1 MQKQLFQDMSPKER
15 EQYLRDSAYRIDAE
29 EYLKRLSPEERQKR
43 QEDLS
48 KLQFE
53 ILKEEREKA
62 EVSKQYTSAIK
73 DMKGRNK
80 ELVDTLKNNAETVCE
95 EVFFIAD
102 EESRMMGI
110 YTKEGELIRS
120 RPMTSEELQK
130 SIFELQKAQ

>member
-1 MQKQLFQDMSPKER
+1 MFQDLPPKER
-15 EQYLRDSAYRIDAE
+15 EQYLRDGAYRIDTE

-53 ILKEEREKA
+53 ILKEEKEKT
-62 EVSKQYTSAIK
+62 EVMKEYTTAIK

-80 ELVDTLKNNAETVCE
+80 ELVDVLKNNAETVCE
-95 EVFFIAD
+95 EVFYIAD
-102 EESRMMGI
+102 EDSRMMGI

-130 SIFELQKAQ
+130 SIFQLQKAQ